1 MAMDLRDPNV
11 WVSHLLENLPEEKL
25 ASALKDDNPN
35 WEYIDGEIVKLGSLA
50 HSQLDI
56 PELQRRGLVIL
67 ASESKDF
74 RLLAHLLRTLQH
86 AGDPHLALRLLALY
100 VEHYWAVAAPQNMAH
115 KKRFASQVIK
125 RFETG
130 IEVFSQNA
138 ATAQRDALSG
148 ELAKLAQC
156 WQSHNAPELAQ
167 ATDDLF
173 ALYQRAF
180 NRAAPAPVP
189 TPAASGSSPQTTAT
203 SESGV
208 TQPSAPAPQIVI
220 DSHDDKA
227 WRDTLLKV
235 AAILC
240 ERQPDSPQGYRLRRH
255 ALWQNITSTPQAES
269 DGRTPLAAVSADMV
283 ADYHAQLG
291 SADMA
296 LWQQVEKSVLLAPYW
311 LDGHCL
317 SAQTA
322 LRLGYKQVADAIR
335 DEVIRFLERLPR
347 FKVSAFWL
355 LILAWIFLLVWIWWK
370 GPMWTLYEEQW
381 LKPLANR
388 WLATAAWGIIALV
401 WLTVRVMKRLQQ
413 LEKMQKQQRE
423 EAVDPLS
430 VELNAQQRYLDR
442 WLLRLQRHLDNRR
455 FLWQLPWYMVIG
467 PAGSGKTTLLREGF
481 PSDIIYAPE
490 GARGAEQRLYL
501 TPHVGKQAVIF
512 DIDGTLCAPADADIL
527 HRRLWE
533 HALGWLK
540 EKRARQ
546 PLNGIILTL
555 DLPDL
560 LTADKRRREHLL
572 QTLRSRLQD
581 IRQHLHCQLP
591 VYVVLTRLDLLQGFA
606 ALFQSLN
613 RQDRDA
619 ILGVTFTRRAHENDD
634 WRTELNA
641 FWQTWVD
648 RMNLALPDLMVAQ
661 THTRASLFSFSRQMQ
676 GSREP
681 LVSLLEGLLDGENM
695 NVMLRGVYLTSSLQ
709 RGQMDDIFTQSAARQ
724 YRLGNNPLASWP
736 LVDTAPYF
744 TRSLFPQA
752 LLAEPN
758 LATESRAWLIR
769 SRRRLTVFSAT
780 GGVAALL
787 LITGWHH
794 YYNGNY
800 QSGITVLKQ
809 AKAFMDV
816 PPPQGEDDFG
826 NLQLPLLNPVRDAT
840 LAYGDWGDRS
850 RLADMGL
857 YQGRRIGPYVEQ
869 TYLQLLEQRYLP
881 SLFNGLVKA
890 MNAAP
895 PESEEKLAVLRVM
908 RMLEDKSGRN
918 NEVVKQYMAKRW
930 SEKFH
935 GQRDIQA
942 QLMSHL
948 DYALAHT
955 DWHAERQAGDGDA
968 ISRWTPYDK
977 PVVSAQKELSKLP
990 VYQRVYQSL
999 KTRALGVLPADLN
1012 LRDQVGPTFDQVFTS
1027 ADDNKLVVPQ
1037 FITRY
1042 GLQSYFVKQRDELV
1056 ELTAM
1061 DSWVLNLTRNV
1072 KYSDADRAEIQHQLT
1087 EQYISDYTATW
1098 RAGMDN
1104 LNIRNFESIG
1114 QLTGALEQV
1123 ISGDQPLQRALT
1135 VLRDNTQPGVFS
1147 EKLSAKEREE
1157 ALAEP
1162 DYQLLTRLG
1171 HEFAPENSTLAVQKD
1186 KESTMQAVYQ
1196 QLTELHRY
1204 LLAIQNAPVPG
1215 KSALKA
1221 VQLRLDQNSSDPI
1234 FATRQMAKTLPAP
1247 LNRWVGR
1254 LADQAWHVVM
1264 VEAVHYMEV
1273 DWRDSVVKPFNE
1285 QLANNYPF
1293 NPRSAQDA
1301 SLDAFERFFKPDGIL
1316 DTFYQQNLKLFID
1329 NDLSLEDGDN
1339 NVIIREDIIAQLETA
1354 QKIRDIFFSKQNGL
1368 GTSFAVETVSLS
1380 GNKRRSV
1387 LNLDGQLVDYSQGR
1401 NYTAHLVWPNNMR
1414 EGNESKLTLI
1424 GTSGNAPRSISFS
1437 GPWAQFRLFG
1447 AGQLT
1452 GVQDG
1457 NFTVRFSVDG
1467 GAMTYRV
1474 HTDTEDN
1481 PFSGGLFSQ
1490 FGLSDTLY

>member
-1 MAMDLRDPNV
+1 M
-11 WVSHLLENLPEEKL
+11 
-25 ASALKDDNPN
+25 
-35 WEYIDGEIVKLGSLA
+35 
-50 HSQLDI
+50 
-56 PELQRRGLVIL
+56 
-67 ASESKDF
+67 
-74 RLLAHLLRTLQH
+74 
-86 AGDPHLALRLLALY
+86 
-100 VEHYWAVAAPQNMAH
+100 
-115 KKRFASQVIK
+115 
-125 RFETG
+125 
-130 IEVFSQNA
+130 
-138 ATAQRDALSG
+138 
-148 ELAKLAQC
+148 
-156 WQSHNAPELAQ
+156 
-167 ATDDLF
+167 
-173 ALYQRAF
+173 
-180 NRAAPAPVP
+180 
-189 TPAASGSSPQTTAT
+189 
-203 SESGV
+203 
-208 TQPSAPAPQIVI
+208 
-220 DSHDDKA
+220 
-227 WRDTLLKV
+227 
-235 AAILC
+235 
-240 ERQPDSPQGYRLRRH
+240 
-255 ALWQNITSTPQAES
+255 
-269 DGRTPLAAVSADMV
+269 
-283 ADYHAQLG
+283 
-291 SADMA
+291 
-296 LWQQVEKSVLLAPYW
+296 
-311 LDGHCL
+311 
-317 SAQTA
+317 
-322 LRLGYKQVADAIR
+322 
-335 DEVIRFLERLPR
+335 
-347 FKVSAFWL
+347 

-769 SRRRLTVFSAT
+769 SRRRMTVFSAT

-840 LAYGDWGDRS
+840 LAY
-850 RLADMGL
+850 
-857 YQGRRIGPYVEQ
+857 
-869 TYLQLLEQRYLP
+869 
-881 SLFNGLVKA
+881 
-890 MNAAP
+890 
-895 PESEEKLAVLRVM
+895 
-908 RMLEDKSGRN
+908 
-918 NEVVKQYMAKRW
+918 
-930 SEKFH
+930 
-935 GQRDIQA
+935 
-942 QLMSHL
+942 
-948 DYALAHT
+948 
-955 DWHAERQAGDGDA
+955 GDGDA

-1037 FITRY
+1037 FLTRY

-1061 DSWVLNLTRNV
+1061 DSWVLNLTRSV
-1072 KYSDADRAEIQHQLT
+1072 KYSDADRAEIQRQLT

-1135 VLRDNTQPGVFS
+1135 VLRDNTQPSVFS

-1293 NPRSAQDA
+1293 NPHSAQDA

-1339 NVIIREDIIAQLETA
+1339 SVIIREDIIAQLKTA

-1414 EGNESKLTLI
+1414 EGNESKLTLV
-1424 GTSGNAPRSISFS
+1424 GANGGAPRSISFS